1 MLRFLFILLF
11 IPLLSSAQPF
21 TLRVI
26 PVDKDT
32 TLLTRLVFYKS
43 NFSDTLARN
52 REVKK
57 LITSLY
63 NQGYLFASADSIQ
76 RDSLQERIFLTL
88 GNEVKWTALSNG
100 NIEPVLLDKIG
111 FREKIYSN
119 RVFKAS
125 EVNNIKESILTY
137 CENNGFPFAKVWLD
151 SVKWND
157 ENISAKI
164 FIDKGK
170 LILIDSIHVEGDANI
185 SRAYLSNYIGVKPNL
200 PYNESAIKKIDMR
213 LQELSFLDMQRLPTI
228 IFNDN
233 RATINLFLKKKNA
246 SNFDLILG
254 VLPNNQTT
262 GKLLLTGDGSILLNN
277 TLGKGETIGMRLNK
291 YPNRTTNFKGNLT
304 YPFLFSL
311 PFGIDLNFEL
321 YKNDTLYIDLK
332 RDAGIQFLM
341 KGKNYVK
348 AFYRSSSSDLLS
360 VDTNTI
366 KRTYQLPSVLD
377 ISNNFYGIETYLEQL
392 DYRLNPRKGWTAKFS
407 AVAGSRKI
415 RKNNQITSLHDVL
428 SDFDFSTLYD
438 TLDLKM
444 NEYKFDA
451 QVQQYFP
458 IFRRNVLKLGYAG
471 GLLSGDNLLQNE
483 LYRIGGNHLL
493 RGFDEESI
501 YASFYNVLTL
511 EYRYLLGK
519 NSYFFL
525 FTDGAYWENSSVTP
539 LLHDTPFGFGAGIT
553 FETKAGIFGLSY
565 ALGRQLNNPV
575 ELRSAKIHFGYV
587 NLF

>member
-1 MLRFLFILLF
+1 MSRTFFILL
-11 IPLLSSAQPF
+11 LLPVLSVAQPF
-21 TLRVI
+21 ALRVI

-32 TLLTRLVFYKS
+32 AVLNRLVSYKS
-43 NFSDTLARN
+43 NFSDTLARS

-57 LITSLY
+57 MMKSLY
-63 NQGYLFASADSIQ
+63 DKGYLFASADSVQ
-76 RDSLQERIFLTL
+76 KDSLQEKIFLTL

-100 NIEPVLLDKIG
+100 NFEPVLLDKVG
-111 FREKIYSN
+111 FKEKIYSGS
-119 RVFKAS
+119 VFKAS

-170 LILIDSIHVEGDANI
+170 LILIDSIHVEGDARI
-185 SRAYLSNYIGVKPNL
+185 SRVYLSNYIGIKPGS
-200 PYNESAIKKIDMR
+200 PYNESAIKKTDIR
-213 LQELSFLDMQRLPTI
+213 LQELPFLDVQRIPTI

-233 RATINLFLKKKNA
+233 LATINLFLKGKKA

-277 TLGKGETIGMRLNK
+277 VLGKGELIGMRLNK
-291 YPNRTTNFKGNLT
+291 YPNRTTNFKANLT

-311 PFGIDLNFEL
+311 PFGVDLNFEL

-332 RDAGIQFLM
+332 KDVGIQYLM
-341 KGKNYVK
+341 KGRNYIK
-348 AFYRSSSSDLLS
+348 AFYRSSSSDLLT
-360 VDTNTI
+360 VDTNSI
-366 KRTYQLPSVLD
+366 KLTHQLPSVLD
-377 ISNNFYGIETYLEQL
+377 ISNNFYGIETYSEQL
-392 DYRLNPRKGWTAKFS
+392 DYRLNPQRGWAAKFS
-407 AVAGSRKI
+407 VAAGYRKI
-415 RKNNQITSLHDVL
+415 RKNNRITNIKDIL
-428 SDFDFSTLYD
+428 SDFDYNSLYD
-438 TLDLKM
+438 TLNLKV
-444 NEYKFDA
+444 NEYKFDV
-451 QVQQYFP
+451 QVQKYFP
-458 IFRRNVLKLGYAG
+458 LFRRNVFKLGYAG
-471 GLLSGDNLLQNE
+471 GLLSGENLLQNE